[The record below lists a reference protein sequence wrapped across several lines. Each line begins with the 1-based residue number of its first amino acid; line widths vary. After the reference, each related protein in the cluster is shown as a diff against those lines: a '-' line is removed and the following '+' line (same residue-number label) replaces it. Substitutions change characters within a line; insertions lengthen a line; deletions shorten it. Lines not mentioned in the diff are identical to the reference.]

1 MLQDPLARRRTLAW
15 SFIAK
20 TVLSI
25 WTDLLKPTVRVLI
38 TAGLNL
44 VFVPL
49 GSAPAVTDFEQ
60 TEINFNHFQPL
71 PRLEGC
77 H

>member
-1 MLQDPLARRRTLAW
+1 MVQDPLARRRTLAW

-38 TAGLNL
+38 TAELNL
-44 VFVPL
+44 VFVPPTL
-49 GSAPAVTDFEQ
+49 VETDFER
-60 TEINFNHFQPL
+60 TEIDFKPFKF
-71 PRLEGC
+71 
-77 H
+77 

>member
-25 WTDLLKPTVRVLI
+25 RTDLLKPTVSLLI
-38 TAGLNL
+38 TAELNL
-44 VFVPL
+44 VFVP
-49 GSAPAVTDFEQ
+49 SAPAVTDFEQ
-60 TEINFNHFQPL
+60 TEINFKPF
-71 PRLEGC
+71 
-77 H
+77 